1 MNDGHARMTDGG
13 GHSASHSCPLEAA
26 TEVTARRRFLSST
39 TGGFIG
45 ALGLASLLNRNSGAA
60 RQPAPRHRPL
70 AVRMPHFAPRAKRVI
85 CLFMLGGPS
94 QFELL
99 DHKPRLNA
107 LHGTPVPADLVR
119 GDQFAFIKGTPN
131 LAGSSFRFAQHGQSG
146 AEISE
151 LLPHLSTVADDLAI
165 VRSMHTEEFNHD
177 PAVMFYNT
185 GSAFTGRPALGAW
198 LTYGLGSESEELPGF
213 VVLASGEPEGPPVG
227 FHHWTSGFLPT
238 AHQGVRF
245 RGDGDPVLFLSNP
258 PGVTRR
264 TRRQTIAALRDLN
277 QIQQEHIGDPEI
289 GARIAAFE
297 LAFRM
302 QTSVP
307 ELTDLGRESATTL
320 RQYGAAV
327 GDRSFA
333 NNCLLARRLVERG
346 VRFVQLYHRHWD
358 HHGFNDKDQNVLHA
372 LPQRCREV
380 DQPAAALIKDLKQR
394 GLLDETLVIWGG
406 EFGRTPMVQ
415 QAPTPT
421 RLGRDHHPGAFSIWL
436 AGGGIRPG
444 TLGRTDELGYQIAE
458 DGVHV
463 HDLHATLLHLLGL
476 DHTALVHRHQGRDF
490 RLTDVGGHVVEK
502 LLG

>member
-1 MNDGHARMTDGG
+1 MSRSVHCN
-13 GHSASHSCPLEAA
+13 
-26 TEVTARRRFLSST
+26 
-39 TGGFIG
+39 
-45 ALGLASLLNRNSGAA
+45 
-60 RQPAPRHRPL
+60 
-70 AVRMPHFAPRAKRVI
+70 
-85 CLFMLGGPS
+85 
-94 QFELL
+94 
-99 DHKPRLNA
+99 PRLNA

-151 LLPHLSTVADDLAI
+151 LLPHLATVADDLAI

-198 LTYGLGSESEELPGF
+198 LTYGLGRDSEELPGF

-327 GDRSFA
+327 GDISFA

-372 LPQRCREV
+372 LPQRCREI

-406 EFGRTPMVQ
+406 EFGRTTYCQ
-415 QAPTPT
+415 GELKATF
-421 RLGRDHHPGAFSIWL
+421 GRDHHPRCFNAWL
-436 AGGGIRPG
+436 AGGGIRG
-444 TLGRTDELGYQIAE
+444 GVTHGATDDFGYNVVE
-458 DGVHV
+458 NPVHV
-463 HDLHATLLHLLGL
+463 HDLQATVMHCLGI
-476 DHTALVHRHQGRDF
+476 DHEQLVYRFQGRDQ
-490 RLTDVGGHVVEK
+490 RLTDIGGQVVPE
-502 LLG
+502 LLA

>member
-1 MNDGHARMTDGG
+1 MNDGHARITDSG
-13 GHSASHSCPLEAA
+13 GHSASHGCPLEAA

-45 ALGLASLLNRNSGAA
+45 ALGLASLLNRNSGAE

-107 LHGTPVPADLVR
+107 LHGTPVPADLIR

-151 LLPHLSTVADDLAI
+151 LLPHLATVADDLAI

-277 QIQQEHIGDPEI
+277 QIQQEQVGDPEI

-307 ELTDLGRESATTL
+307 ELSDLGR
-320 RQYGAAV
+320 
-327 GDRSFA
+327 
-333 NNCLLARRLVERG
+333 
-346 VRFVQLYHRHWD
+346 
-358 HHGFNDKDQNVLHA
+358 
-372 LPQRCREV
+372 
-380 DQPAAALIKDLKQR
+380 
-394 GLLDETLVIWGG
+394 
-406 EFGRTPMVQ
+406 
-415 QAPTPT
+415 
-421 RLGRDHHPGAFSIWL
+421 
-436 AGGGIRPG
+436 
-444 TLGRTDELGYQIAE
+444 
-458 DGVHV
+458 
-463 HDLHATLLHLLGL
+463 
-476 DHTALVHRHQGRDF
+476 
-490 RLTDVGGHVVEK
+490 
-502 LLG
+502 